1 MNAQRLAAIE
11 KMNQETQVQLTAA
24 WVVWSEA
31 IINAAR
37 DPTQASAAAQAETKV
52 RNFIEQWRGYV
63 NDMRDAVDQQGDH
76 GGSID
81 ELNRLLEQIEE
92 EKQTLKKL
100 RSEAGTRTD
109 QADSLNPKI
118 RPSPYTN
125 ILGLNRTFRE
135 STRTTILW
143 IAIVLGILAI
153 GVLIFLIVRIQ
164 TSGTIMNVSPFTT
177 STISMT
183 GGGNGGIR
191 IF

>member
-11 KMNQETQVQLTAA
+11 KMNEETQIQLMAA
-24 WVVWSEA
+24 WTEWSEA

-37 DPTQASAAAQAETKV
+37 DPTQASAAAQGETKV
-52 RNFIEQWRGYV
+52 RNYINQWRGYV

-100 RSEAGTRTD
+100 RSEAGTRVD
-109 QADSLNPKI
+109 QADSLNPKA

-125 ILGLNRTFRE
+125 ILGLQRTFRE
-135 STRTTILW
+135 STRTTLLW
-143 IAIVLGILAI
+143 VAIVLGILAI
-153 GVLIFLIVRIQ
+153 GALIFLIVRIRA
-164 TSGTIMNVSPFTT
+164 SGTIMNVSPFTT

-183 GGGNGGIR
+183 GGGGGVR

>member
-1 MNAQRLAAIE
+1 MNAQRLDGME
-11 KMNQETQVQLTAA
+11 KGIQDFELQLGLAWAA
-24 WVVWSEA
+24 WENA

-37 DPTQASAAAQAETKV
+37 DATQASAAVQAETKV
-52 RNFIEQWRGYV
+52 RNVIEQWRAYV

-109 QADSLNPKI
+109 QADSLNPKV

-135 STRTTILW
+135 STRTNILW

-153 GVLIFLIVRIQ
+153 GALIFLIVRIRI
-164 TSGTIMNVSPFTT
+164 SGTIMNVSPFTT

-183 GGGNGGIR
+183 GGGSIR